1 MATQILLGSKKK
13 SIGICYEM
21 DEAWKHYAN
30 SKEPDNNA
38 TYGMISFTRNAQK
51 RQVHRG
57 KK

>member
-1 MATQILLGSKKK
+1 
-13 SIGICYEM
+13 M

-30 SKEPDNNA
+30 SKEPDTNA
-38 TYGMISFTRNAQK
+38 TYGMISFIRNAQK

>member
-1 MATQILLGSKKK
+1 
-13 SIGICYEM
+13 M

-38 TYGMISFTRNAQK
+38 TYGMISFIRNAQK

-57 KK
+57 KSRILVARARMKED